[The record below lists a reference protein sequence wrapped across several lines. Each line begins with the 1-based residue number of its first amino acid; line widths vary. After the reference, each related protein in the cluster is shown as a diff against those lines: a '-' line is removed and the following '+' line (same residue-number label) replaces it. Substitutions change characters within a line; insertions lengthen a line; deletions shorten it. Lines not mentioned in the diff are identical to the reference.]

1 MEITRT
7 NIFSGEVNAL
17 EVPIT
22 QEQFDRWQS
31 GELIQNVMPELDIEL
46 REFLISGFL
55 PGGFDK
61 SFGPIE
67 TKFEGGGS
75 MSKSITFD
83 KEAQDALPQ
92 HIKDKMKT
100 DSESSKKNKLCK
112 TINMDFGPMVNVF
125 NSFGFDVASFDCIND
140 AEDCCKIFNSNCI
153 IKCGCY
159 YNVIIDL

>member
-7 NIFSGEVNAL
+7 NIFSGETNAL

-61 SFGPIE
+61 LFGPRE
-67 TKFEGGGS
+67 TRFEGGRATGKNEALD
-75 MSKSITFD
+75 SKSID
-83 KEAQDALPQ
+83 D
-92 HIKDKMKT
+92 HILDIHRLK
-100 DSESSKKNKLCK
+100 CK
-112 TINMDFGPMVNVF
+112 G
-125 NSFGFDVASFDCIND
+125 
-140 AEDCCKIFNSNCI
+140 
-153 IKCGCY
+153 
-159 YNVIIDL
+159 